1 MASLVKPCFQP
12 CSQQSLPLP
21 APVQHQQPSCSARCG
36 GFRVF
41 DTDWKRL
48 KQEHQRPSRLA
59 TANRHWSVASLQK
72 TGSAG
77 NVAAVTANVDQET
90 RRISHL
96 FEGLRKEGKVALIP
110 YLTAGDPNL
119 ETTAKAIRLLD
130 RLGCSII
137 ELGIPYSDPL
147 ADGPVIQAAA
157 TRALGGGTNLE
168 SVLDLM
174 REVVPQIKAPIVL
187 FIYYNQLLKRG
198 AEKFVL
204 EALEA
209 GASGIVVPD
218 LPLEETAKLRRLTG
232 AVGLELVLLTTPT
245 TPKERMH
252 AITEVSQGFVYL
264 VSLTGV
270 TGARANIESRVEDLL
285 KTIKEVTDKPV
296 CVGFGISNGQ
306 QARQIAEWGADGVII
321 GSAVVKLLGESGT
334 PEQGLQAVE
343 EFIVDVQ
350 NCIAQRKR

>member
-1 MASLVKPCFQP
+1 MASLVRPCLQP

-21 APVQHQQPSCSARCG
+21 APVQQQQPCCSARCG
-36 GFRVF
+36 GFRV
-41 DTDWKRL
+41 DSNDWKRL
-48 KQEHQRPSRLA
+48 RQEHQVTSRLA
-59 TANRHWSVASLQK
+59 ATRHWKVSSLQR

-77 NVAAVTANVDQET
+77 NVAAVTANVGQET

-130 RLGCSII
+130 NLGAHII

-157 TRALGGGTNLE
+157 TRALGAGTNLE
-168 SVLDLM
+168 SVLELM

-187 FIYYNQLLKRG
+187 FVYYNQLLKRG

-204 EALEA
+204 EALAA

-232 AVGLELVLLTTPT
+232 AVGLDLVLLTTPT
-245 TPKERMH
+245 TPKERMQ

-270 TGARANIESRVEDLL
+270 TGARANIEARVEKLL
-285 KTIKEVTDKPV
+285 KTIKEATDKPV

-321 GSAVVKLLGESGT
+321 GSAVVKLLGETGT

-343 EFIVDVQ
+343 NFVVDVQ
-350 NCIAQRKR
+350 NCLTQRKQ